1 MKEARLI
8 HAAARGRTA
17 WYQNKF
23 MWLFIFLLTVLVYY
37 PYSVGSAFR
46 YYSYRALF
54 CLAILFTV
62 YALNMRR
69 SLVVIALV
77 LAAPS
82 VLQHA
87 VYAAYP
93 RSAVTMI
100 NSFLALAFDVFTV
113 VVIFRRIFAKPH
125 ADSES
130 IFGALCIYLFVGF
143 SFASVFLMVTY
154 FEPHAFYLDPA
165 MNNHAVFDRLDA
177 VYYSFGSMTSLGA
190 AGITPVTGEA
200 RLLTIIEALLGV
212 LFLAVLVS
220 RLLSASSTV
229 TRAAASRD

>member
-8 HAAARGRTA
+8 HAAARGRHA

-46 YYSYRALF
+46 YYTYRALF

-87 VYAAYP
+87 VYAAHP
-93 RSAVTMI
+93 RSPVTMI
-100 NSFLALAFDVFTV
+100 NSFLALAFDVF
-113 VVIFRRIFAKPH
+113 
-125 ADSES
+125 
-130 IFGALCIYLFVGF
+130 
-143 SFASVFLMVTY
+143 
-154 FEPHAFYLDPA
+154 
-165 MNNHAVFDRLDA
+165 
-177 VYYSFGSMTSLGA
+177 
-190 AGITPVTGEA
+190 
-200 RLLTIIEALLGV
+200 
-212 LFLAVLVS
+212 
-220 RLLSASSTV
+220 
-229 TRAAASRD
+229 